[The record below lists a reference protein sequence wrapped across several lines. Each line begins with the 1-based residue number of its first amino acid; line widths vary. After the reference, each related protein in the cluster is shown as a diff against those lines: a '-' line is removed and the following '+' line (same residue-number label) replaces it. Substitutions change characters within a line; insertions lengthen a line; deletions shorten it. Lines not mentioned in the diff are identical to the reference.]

1 MIPLG
6 KPIEQIL
13 AVGALL
19 LLALGCALVLQPFLS
34 AILWA
39 AVICFST
46 WPVYRR
52 CERAVGGNKSVAA
65 AMMTL
70 LVALV
75 LVAPFAVMVPT
86 LTDSVGNLLAAMN
99 QILEQGPPTPPRW
112 VAALPLIG
120 ENLAA
125 YWERLAHNAP
135 AFTIE
140 LKKLI
145 GPATNLAVASG
156 AVLGAGLLELGL
168 SVFIAFFFFLH
179 GRRMAAHVRAVGER
193 FAGPRARELL
203 VVVGTTVKGVIYG
216 LIGTALAQA
225 LLAGI
230 GFWIAGVPQA
240 LLLGFLTFALSFV
253 PIGPPLVWG
262 SVALWFLIQGAIWWS
277 IFVAAWGLL
286 LVSSVDNVIRPY
298 VLGKTNNLP
307 VLLGLFGL
315 LGGVIAFGFIGIF
328 LGPTLLAVAYSLFR
342 EWTTAEVEERSHPTQ
357 PSDSD

>member
-13 AVGALL
+13 GVGALL
-19 LLALGCALVLQPFLS
+19 LLAFGCALVLQPFLS

-46 WPVYRR
+46 WPVYQR
-52 CERAVGGNKSVAA
+52 CERAVGGNKGLAA
-65 AMMTL
+65 AVMTL

-86 LTDSVGNLLAAMN
+86 LTDNVSNLLTAVN
-99 QILEQGPPTPPRW
+99 QILEQGPPAPPRW
-112 VAALPLIG
+112 VAGLPVIG

-125 YWERLAHNAP
+125 YWESLAHNAP
-135 AFTIE
+135 AFSTE

-156 AVLGAGLLELGL
+156 AVLGAGLLEPWQ

-179 GRRMAAHVRAVGER
+179 GRRMAAYVRAVGER
-193 FAGPRARELL
+193 FAGPRSRKLL
-203 VVVGTTVKGVIYG
+203 TVVGATVKGVIYG

-240 LLLGFLTFALSFV
+240 LLLGVLTFVLSFV

-262 SVALWFLIQGAIWWS
+262 SVALWLFVQGAVWWS
-277 IFVAAWGLL
+277 FFVAAWGLL
-286 LVSSVDNVIRPY
+286 LVSSIDNVIRPY

-307 VLLGLFGL
+307 VLLGLFGF
-315 LGGVIAFGFIGIF
+315 LGGVVAFGFIGIF
-328 LGPTLLAVAYSLFR
+328 LGPTLLAVAYSLFL
-342 EWTTAEVEERSHPTQ
+342 EWTTAEVEERRRPTEQ
-357 PSDSD
+357 I